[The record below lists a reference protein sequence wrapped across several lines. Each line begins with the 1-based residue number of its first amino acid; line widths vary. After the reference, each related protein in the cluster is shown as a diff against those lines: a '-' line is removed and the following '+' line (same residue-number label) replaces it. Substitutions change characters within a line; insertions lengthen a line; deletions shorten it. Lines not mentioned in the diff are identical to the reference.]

1 MKHIIQIA
9 NPRGTIFQSIIRND
23 EQCLELDASFTKVI
37 NHEKEQ
43 SELWSETATT
53 FHRLQTNL
61 PAKYI
66 RVIHILTND
75 HRGNLV
81 ISKVSSS
88 AVRA

>member
-1 MKHIIQIA
+1 MEHIIQIA

-53 FHRLQTNL
+53 FHRLQFNL
-61 PAKYI
+61 PAKY

>member
-53 FHRLQTNL
+53 FHRLQFNL
-61 PAKYI
+61 PAIY

-75 HRGNLV
+75 RRGRV